1 MTVLYLL
8 DTDHISLLQRHHPSV
23 ISRIAC
29 IPPEAIAVSIVS
41 AMEQTRGRLAQLH
54 RAQTASEVV
63 NAFARFQEVLH
74 FYRTVP
80 ILPYDDGAA
89 AQFTRLRQQHPQR
102 PGTQDLRIAAI
113 ALHHGAIV
121 VTRNQ
126 RDFARVTGL
135 QIEDWSELAS
145 S

>member
-1 MTVLYLL
+1 MTVLCLL
-8 DTDHISLLQRHHPSV
+8 DTDHISLLQRRHPSV
-23 ISRIAC
+23 ISRIASL
-29 IPPEAIAVSIVS
+29 PPEAIAVSIVS
-41 AMEQTRGRLAQLH
+41 AMEQTRGRLAQVH

-80 ILPYDDGAA
+80 ILPYDAA
-89 AQFTRLRQQHPQR
+89 AAEQFIRLRQRHPQR

-126 RDFARVTGL
+126 RDFARITGL
-135 QIEDWSELAS
+135 QIEDWSVALI
-145 S
+145 